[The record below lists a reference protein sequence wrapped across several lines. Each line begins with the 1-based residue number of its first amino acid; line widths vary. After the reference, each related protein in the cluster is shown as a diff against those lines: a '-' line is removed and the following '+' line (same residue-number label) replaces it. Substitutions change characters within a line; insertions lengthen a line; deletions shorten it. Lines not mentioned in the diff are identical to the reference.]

1 MLTVMKELMI
11 KNSVPNSRNARM
23 QIGFAFLGASVS
35 LGFQLPLFQ
44 ECNFYVQECIMN
56 DCHE

>member
-1 MLTVMKELMI
+1 
-11 KNSVPNSRNARM
+11 M

-44 ECNFYVQECIMN
+44 ECNFYVQECIIGDMS
-56 DCHE
+56 